1 MQFFINQDTP
11 TSIETIV
18 VGVPDHLNQ
27 LGEIKYH
34 KTLIKERLE
43 TLKQY
48 HVINSS
54 IGKISSTLI
63 YIDEKPK
70 RLLTVGLGNLKI
82 LSYQRLLKV
91 WGQLFQYLKD
101 VHVTDC
107 EL

>member
-1 MQFFINQDTP
+1 MQFLLIKIRQHQLKRLWWCA
-11 TSIETIV
+11 
-18 VGVPDHLNQ
+18 DHLNQ

-70 RLLTVGLGNLKI
+70 RLLTV
-82 LSYQRLLKV
+82 
-91 WGQLFQYLKD
+91 D
-101 VHVTDC
+101 
-107 EL
+107 